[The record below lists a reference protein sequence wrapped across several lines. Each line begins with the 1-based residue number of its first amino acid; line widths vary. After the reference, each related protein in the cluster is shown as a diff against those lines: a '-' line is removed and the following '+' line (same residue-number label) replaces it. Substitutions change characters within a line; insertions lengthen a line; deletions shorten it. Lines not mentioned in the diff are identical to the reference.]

1 MNAMQENES
10 RVVLAAYGDSLV
22 AGWGLAQRDGLVPR
36 LEAEL
41 AASGPCHVPG
51 VRVLDFGVSGDTS
64 LDGLERLDAVL
75 AARPRAVLLEFGAN
89 DCYQGIP
96 VKETR
101 AALERMIAAL
111 LGAGA
116 GIFLAGWRTRAD
128 MFSPCSDDPDLA
140 GLTPIAP
147 PEFNNGYVK
156 RSNALH
162 GELAAKFGLPFM
174 PHILDPLDGQPG
186 CFQADG
192 VHPSAKGAAVLAGF
206 LAPLLAPLLLSP
218 SSK

>member
-1 MNAMQENES
+1 MNTTQENEA

-22 AGWGLAQRDGLVPR
+22 AGWGLAPQDGLVPR
-36 LEAEL
+36 LEAGL
-41 AASGPCHVPG
+41 AAPGPCHVPG

-89 DCYQGIP
+89 DCFQGVP

-101 AALERMIAAL
+101 AALERMITAL

-116 GIFLAGWRTRAD
+116 AVLLAGWRVRAD
-128 MFSPCSDDPDLA
+128 LFKPKSDDPDLA
-140 GLTPIAP
+140 GLTPLAP

-162 GELAAKFGLPFM
+162 GELAVKYGLPLVRD
-174 PHILDPLDGQPG
+174 ILGPLEGQPG

-192 VHPSAKGAAVLAGF
+192 AHPSARGAAVLAGF
-206 LAPLLAPLLLSP
+206 LVPLLAPLLLSQP
-218 SSK
+218 SK